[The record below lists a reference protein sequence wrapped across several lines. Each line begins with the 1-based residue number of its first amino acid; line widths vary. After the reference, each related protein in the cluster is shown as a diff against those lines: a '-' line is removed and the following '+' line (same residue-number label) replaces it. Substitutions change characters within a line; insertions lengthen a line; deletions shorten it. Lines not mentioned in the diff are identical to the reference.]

1 MGSAVP
7 YPGHSATPH
16 GAGSDLALTGR
27 VALVSG
33 GDRGVGPQL
42 VRRLAELGMRV
53 VLGSRSAEHGRRALD
68 TLGDLADRV
77 AVRQLDVLDPDSV
90 RRVAAW
96 LRERLG
102 GCDVLVNDATHRLP
116 GDRGAARADLDVVRR
131 TLDANLLGPWRL
143 TQAVA
148 PMMRAQGYG
157 RVVTVCADHDHWRH
171 DGQAAYRV
179 SHSAVQTLTT
189 ELSAELEGLGILVNA
204 CCVRPPRESLASTR
218 TPVWLATLPA
228 GGPTGQLF
236 CSPAPAG

>member
-7 YPGHSATPH
+7 FPA
-16 GAGSDLALTGR
+16 AGR

-33 GDRGVGPQL
+33 GDSGVGPQL

-68 TLGDLADRV
+68 ALGDLADRV
-77 AVRQLDVLDPDSV
+77 AVRQLDVRDPDSV

-116 GDRGAARADLDVVRR
+116 GDRGAAGADLDVVRR

-157 RVVTVCADHDHWRH
+157 RVVTVCADHY
-171 DGQAAYRV
+171 GQAAYRV

-189 ELSAELEGLGILVNA
+189 ELSAELEGVGVLVNA
-204 CCVRPPRESLASTR
+204 CCVRQVPVPRGAR
-218 TPVWLATLPA
+218 TPLWLATLPDD
-228 GGPTGQLF
+228 GPTGQLY
-236 CSPAPAG
+236 CSPAG